1 MDPPKMDIPGVSG
14 MDADK
19 VKLEDLMTKIGRIQ
33 KEFNIPAELLQ

>member
-1 MDPPKMDIPGVSG
+1 MEGDR
-14 MDADK
+14 